1 MSVKAL
7 NKCLV
12 LEFKDED
19 KFLFVGF
26 PSIFELELVGE
37 VIIGFSEI
45 FRGELITGR
54 SSPTSVCGG
63 ASLAEGKFPDFGN
76 CDSADGE
83 AGGLATG
90 SSLTGSGLTFL
101 VLSSGVVIVFLERFR
116 LLFIF
121 RLVLPTTG
129 VDVCTPGI
137 EENGGDMNK

>member
-1 MSVKAL
+1 MSVQAL

-19 KFLFVGF
+19 DFLLVGF
-26 PSIFELELVGE
+26 PSIFDLELLGE
-37 VIIGFSEI
+37 VIIEV

>member
-1 MSVKAL
+1 M
-7 NKCLV
+7 
-12 LEFKDED
+12 
-19 KFLFVGF
+19 
-26 PSIFELELVGE
+26 IIE
-37 VIIGFSEI
+37 V

>member
-1 MSVKAL
+1 MSVQAL

-12 LEFKDED
+12 LEFKYED
-19 KFLFVGF
+19 DFFLVGF
-26 PSIFELELVGE
+26 PSIFDLELLGE
-37 VIIGFSEI
+37 VIIKV

>member
-1 MSVKAL
+1 MSVQAL

-12 LEFKDED
+12 LEFKYED
-19 KFLFVGF
+19 DFFLVGF
-26 PSIFELELVGE
+26 PSIFDLELLGE
-37 VIIGFSEI
+37 VIIEV

>member
-1 MSVKAL
+1 MSVQAL

-12 LEFKDED
+12 LEFKYED
-19 KFLFVGF
+19 DFFLVGF
-26 PSIFELELVGE
+26 PSIFDLELLGE
-37 VIIGFSEI
+37 VIIEV

-83 AGGLATG
+83 PGGLATG

>member
-1 MSVKAL
+1 MSVQAL

-12 LEFKDED
+12 LEFKYED
-19 KFLFVGF
+19 DFFLVGF
-26 PSIFELELVGE
+26 PSIFDLELLGE
-37 VIIGFSEI
+37 VIIEV

-137 EENGGDMNK
+137 EENVGDGDK

>member
-1 MSVKAL
+1 MSVQAL

-12 LEFKDED
+12 LEFKYED
-19 KFLFVGF
+19 DFFLVGF
-26 PSIFELELVGE
+26 PSIFDLELLGE
-37 VIIGFSEI
+37 VIIEV

-76 CDSADGE
+76 CDTADGE

-90 SSLTGSGLTFL
+90 SSFTGSGLTFL